1 MTRCSAITDPLSA
14 EHAAPGHP
22 ECPERLDAVLSG
34 LPPSLPLYSAPP
46 APREDVKRIHDP
58 DFLRWLEHQCKASPS
73 VSYLD
78 RDTYITPRSFDV
90 ALCAAGAAI
99 AAAERAIDG
108 EHCLSLTRPPGHHAE
123 RDRAMGFCLLNNAA
137 IAAMHALVSVDRVAI
152 IDWDVHHG
160 NGTQHTFY
168 NSDRV
173 LYCSVHQRGM
183 FPYSGYICESGAGAG
198 RGYTIN
204 APLAAGAGLAD
215 YHLVFSDIF
224 CPALR
229 CFRPDLVIISAGQ
242 DILFNDPLGWMMI
255 RPGDCAIMTR
265 LIMDAFEGSL
275 AFVLE
280 GGYGPSHGE
289 AVQQILSALTRGRD
303 ISVSEK
309 TSASPDTLAVVS
321 QLKKI
326 HGLA

>member
-1 MTRCSAITDPLSA
+1 MTRCSAITNPLSVW
-14 EHAAPGHP
+14 HAATGHP
-22 ECPERLDAVLSG
+22 ECQARLDAVMSV
-34 LPPSLPLYSAPP
+34 LPPTLPLYSAPP
-46 APREDVKRIHDP
+46 APLEDVERIHDP
-58 DFLRWLEHQCKASPS
+58 YFLRWLAMQCETTPS
-73 VSYLD
+73 VYYLD

-90 ALCAAGAAI
+90 ALHAAGAAI
-99 AAAERAIDG
+99 AAAERAMDG

-137 IAAMHALVSVDRVAI
+137 IAAMYALGSVDRVAI

-160 NGTQHTFY
+160 NGTQHAFY

-183 FPYSGYICESGAGAG
+183 FPYSGDVIESGTGAGA
-198 RGYTIN
+198 GYTIN
-204 APLAAGAGLAD
+204 APLAAGAGIGD
-215 YHLVFSDIF
+215 YQEVFSGIF

-229 CFRPDLVIISAGQ
+229 RFRPDLVIISAGQ
-242 DILFNDPLGWMMI
+242 DLLFDDPLGWMRI
-255 RPGDCAIMTR
+255 RPGDCATLTR
-265 LIMDAFEGSL
+265 LIIDAAEGSL

-280 GGYGPSHGE
+280 GGYGPSHSE
-289 AVQQILSALTRGRD
+289 AIRQILSALKRERD

-309 TSASPDTLAVVS
+309 IPASLETLAVVS

-326 HGLA
+326 HGLP